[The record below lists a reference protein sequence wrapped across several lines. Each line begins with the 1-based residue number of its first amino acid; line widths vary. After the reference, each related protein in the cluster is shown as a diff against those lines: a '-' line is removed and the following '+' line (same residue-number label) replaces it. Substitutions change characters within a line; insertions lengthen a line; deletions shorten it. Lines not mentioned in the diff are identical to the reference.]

1 MIELLY
7 IAIPIALVVIVAVIS
22 SMHEHRPHDVRASV
36 STFEHARQALE
47 RRTTTPGATDRP
59 LRERGSRG
67 APE

>member
-7 IAIPIALVVIVAVIS
+7 IAIPIALVVIVAVVS
-22 SMHEHRPHDVRASV
+22 SMREHRPHDVRSSV

-47 RRTTTPGATDRP
+47 RRTTLDARERP